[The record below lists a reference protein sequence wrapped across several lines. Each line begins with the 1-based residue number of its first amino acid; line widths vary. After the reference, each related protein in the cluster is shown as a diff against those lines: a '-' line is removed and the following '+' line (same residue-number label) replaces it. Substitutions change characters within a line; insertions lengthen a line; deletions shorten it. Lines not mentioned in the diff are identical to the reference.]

1 MSKSPYFSTLCSI
14 KCFADS
20 SDDSCPK
27 DPLRNQLTLPAGCTA
42 SVEGQDV
49 NEVDIGRCMD
59 TSCQRLNVDTVN
71 EGCCGAVEQEELN
84 VRCNLLTF
92 PVQKITR
99 CGCGPCVIEK
109 QFVTIRG
116 QTYLVTFEEDTHVLN
131 QPWAPISFVVNG
143 ITHTAL
149 PSGEF
154 EIVVERIADV
164 VSLIFSP
171 TASDTYMPHILTLSL
186 IDGVA
191 TYVVTVKLPPK
202 PAPLPLNT
210 TKDNQI
216 LSGPTAEAS
225 PLVIQVPANSFVDA
239 NGDPVK
245 EEINVFVTFM
255 NSNSSLSLAPGEF
268 TYIDEDGFR
277 QRLITYGVINM
288 QAMTKSGD
296 ELQLSGDLQL
306 EIDGTALGMSP
317 ENVDD
322 TAIWQMD
329 VDTGFWKNP
338 VPLTGGGSGGGNSRK
353 KNQTLNPPLL
363 SVLQAGVE
371 NYWNMDAIRTD
382 QLCRV
387 VVVPYDFFGVEP
399 VSGIQIEVHSLVSRF
414 GLGRYRDVQTTDA
427 DGKACAW
434 VECGNNFEIFA
445 SSGDYD
451 PTNNHCLP
459 QSFIFQNALDTGIM
473 HIYGLAPTAQEL
485 AGNSQG
491 PVHLAATGTCQS
503 IVKQQL
509 DFTCMLPPPNFHFQ
523 FQNQQLD
530 LAQTI
535 APLNE
540 NTHPN
545 FHDGRVCF
553 IRLTFEVSAV

>member
-1 MSKSPYFSTLCSI
+1 
-14 KCFADS
+14 
-20 SDDSCPK
+20 
-27 DPLRNQLTLPAGCTA
+27 
-42 SVEGQDV
+42 
-49 NEVDIGRCMD
+49 MD
-59 TSCQRLNVDTVN
+59 TSCQRLNVDTVD
-71 EGCCGAVEQEELN
+71 EGCCGAVEQEALS
-84 VRCNLLTF
+84 VTCKLLSF
-92 PVQKITR
+92 LVQRITR
-99 CGCGPCVIEK
+99 CGCGSCVTEK

-116 QTYLVTFEEDTHVLN
+116 QIYLVTFEGDTHVLN
-131 QPWAPISFVVNG
+131 RPWMPISFVVNG

-154 EIVVERIADV
+154 EIVAERITDV

-186 IDGVA
+186 RDEVA
-191 TYVVTVKLPPK
+191 TYVVTVKLPPR
-202 PAPLPLNT
+202 PAPLTLDT

-216 LSGPTAEAS
+216 LSGPTQDDS

-239 NGDPVK
+239 NGDPVE
-245 EEINVFVTFM
+245 EEIDVFVTFM

-268 TYIDEDGFR
+268 TYIDEDGFH

-288 QAMTKSGD
+288 QAMKKSGD
-296 ELQLSGDLQL
+296 ELQLSGDLQM
-306 EIDGTALGMSP
+306 EIDATALGMSP

-322 TAIWQMD
+322 TATWQMD
-329 VDTGFWKNP
+329 EDTGFWKNP
-338 VPLTGGGSGGGNSRK
+338 VPLTGGGGGGGNSRK
-353 KNQTLNPPLL
+353 KRQMPYPPLQ
-363 SVLQAGVE
+363 SVLNAGGRL
-371 NYWNMDAIRTD
+371 YWNIDAIHTD
-382 QLCRV
+382 QLCKV
-387 VVVPYDFFGVEP
+387 VVVPYDSFGIEP

-427 DGKACAW
+427 NGKACAW

-451 PTNNHCLP
+451 PTDRHCLP

-473 HIYGLAPTAQEL
+473 HIYGLAPTAQQL

-503 IVKQQL
+503 LVKQQL
-509 DFTCMLPPPNFHFQ
+509 DFACILPPPNNFHFQ
-523 FQNQQLD
+523 FQNQQRV

-540 NTHPN
+540 NIHPN

-553 IRLTFEVSAV
+553 IRLAFQVSAV